1 MKNIL
6 VTGAAGFVGSHL
18 VERLLEKGYKVYC
31 VDNFY
36 TGTMKNLESVIKH
49 PNIRFYEHDITS
61 SMFRDYFSTRAL
73 DVIYNLAC
81 PASPVHYQ
89 RDPISTMMTCV
100 LGSYQIGR
108 AHV

>member
-18 VERLLEKGYKVYC
+18 VEKLLSQGHKVYC

-89 RDPISTMMTCV
+89 RDPIGTMMTCV
-100 LGSYQIGR
+100 LGAY
-108 AHV
+108 HVLEVER